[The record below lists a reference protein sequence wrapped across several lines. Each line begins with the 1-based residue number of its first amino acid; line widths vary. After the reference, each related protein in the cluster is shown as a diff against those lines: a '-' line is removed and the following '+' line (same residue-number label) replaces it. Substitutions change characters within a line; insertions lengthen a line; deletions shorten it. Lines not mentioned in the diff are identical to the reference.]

1 MLEKAGLKQRVWERW
16 DVDNAVEMREFVD
29 QTPVLKLAKGLVN
42 GMRESEAAASFAHE
56 CMASAVPGFSGAK
69 AMHKAVSPGCEA
81 VARTNVRLTL
91 VFYYHRSDC
100 SYK

>member
-1 MLEKAGLKQRVWERW
+1 MLDKAGLQEREWERW
-16 DVDNAVEMREFVD
+16 DVDNTVAMREFVN
-29 QTPVLKLAKGLVN
+29 QIAVSKLAKGLVS
-42 GMRESEAAASFAHE
+42 GMQETEAAASFAHE
-56 CMASAVPGFSGAK
+56 CMASAVPDFSGTI

-81 VARTNVRLTL
+81 VERTNVRLTL

>member
-1 MLEKAGLKQRVWERW
+1 MLDTAGLKEREWERW
-16 DVDNAVEMREFVD
+16 DVDNAVAMREFVN
-29 QTPVLKLAKGLVN
+29 QPAVSKLAKGLVN
-42 GMRESEAAASFAHE
+42 GMRESEAAASFAFE
-56 CMASAVPGFSGAK
+56 CMASAVPDFSGTI